1 MLALEN
7 VHKSF
12 KQNQLVIQVLK
23 GVDLILAR
31 GESVSI
37 TGVSGAGKS
46 TLLNIMGALE
56 PPSEGTVR
64 FENRK
69 IEEMEEAEI
78 CKLRNRDIGF
88 VFQFHH
94 LLPEFDA
101 LENVLMP
108 ALIARVSKK
117 KAISMAQ
124 DMLARVGL
132 EKRMIHRIGE
142 LSGGEQQRV
151 AIARALIMKPKL
163 LLADEPT
170 GNLDLTTGEAIFD
183 LLLQLNREEGLSMV
197 VVTHNAKLAKKMSR
211 QMELADG
218 RIQVER

>member
-1 MLALEN
+1 VLALEN